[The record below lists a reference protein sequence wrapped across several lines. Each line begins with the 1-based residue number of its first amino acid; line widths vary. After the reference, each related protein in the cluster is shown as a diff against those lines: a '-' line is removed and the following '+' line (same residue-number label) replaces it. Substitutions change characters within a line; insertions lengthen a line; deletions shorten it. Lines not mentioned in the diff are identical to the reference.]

1 MITGFENYT
10 RDLTDYENDELLPII
25 VQGMKKKIGSANA
38 IKNGTAIASLKK
50 KGYKISDARFRK
62 LMHII
67 RVSGMIEGIVATSNG
82 YYIAQTEEEW
92 SSYMKSITE
101 RIERIQSLANAL
113 GEQHEK
119 WRIANPPPEPFFKVI

>member
-1 MITGFENYT
+1 MITGFEDYT
-10 RDLTDYENDELLPII
+10 CDLNGYEKEQLLPII
-25 VQGMKKKIGSANA
+25 VQGMKKKIGAANA
-38 IKNGTAIASLKK
+38 IKNGTAIASLKN

-119 WRIANPPPEPFFKVI
+119 WRKLNPPPEQFFKVI